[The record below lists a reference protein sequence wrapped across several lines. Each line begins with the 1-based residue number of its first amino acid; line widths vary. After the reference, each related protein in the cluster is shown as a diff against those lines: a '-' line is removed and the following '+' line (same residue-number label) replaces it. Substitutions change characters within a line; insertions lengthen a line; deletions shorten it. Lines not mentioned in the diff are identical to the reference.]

1 MSWLPV
7 LVFSTVSVCA
17 GQPTASLPRFSWE
30 ESEINVT
37 EGSVEIT
44 CFTSDSGSSDPYQV
58 NVNSR
63 GKGSNPAR
71 RGKKIIIMTVN
82 KLTNNYFR
90 RNMSTNIRSVIIQCT
105 YTVSVLKTYM

>member
-7 LVFSTVSVCA
+7 LVFSMVSMCA

-30 ESEINVT
+30 EAEINVT

-44 CFTSDSGSSDPYQV
+44 CFTTDSGSSDPYQV
-58 NVNSR
+58 NVNTR

-71 RGKKIIIMTVN
+71 RGKKIILRLLLSLLIITFVE
-82 KLTNNYFR
+82 TC
-90 RNMSTNIRSVIIQCT
+90 TTVIIQCT
-105 YTVSVLKTYM
+105 VPVIVLETYM